1 MNFIQ
6 LTGLTLLYLYRRNEL
21 NKKNVSDSNSEKKQ
35 YLEQY
40 QEIKSELSRLD
51 YKIKELR
58 SLKLFPAVFYDGMPR
73 GTQKSDLSDYV
84 AKLDE
89 LVNEY
94 NKLRYHRLLL
104 FEKICSD
111 IEHQEDELERQVLF
125 ERYIKC
131 KKWEMICSDMGYSW
145 QHIHR
150 IHTKAI
156 KNFKM

>member
-1 MNFIQ
+1 
-6 LTGLTLLYLYRRNEL
+6 LKKADPTGNNT
-21 NKKNVSDSNSEKKQ
+21 DKKQ

-40 QEIKSELSRLD
+40 QNIRLELERLD

-58 SLKLFPAVFYDGMPR
+58 SLKLFPASFYDGMPR
-73 GTQKSDLSDYV
+73 SNEKKDLSDYA

-94 NKLRYHRLLL
+94 YKLRYNRLII

-111 IEHQEDELERQVLF
+111 IEGQTDELEKQVLF

-131 KKWEMICSDMGYSW
+131 KKWEEICSDMGYSW

-150 IHTKAI
+150 IHAKAI